1 MPTTTP
7 IPSVA
12 LRVKKNLRD
21 AAKKCNALL
30 AHQAR
35 QEARYD
41 AEDAAVKVHTF
52 VVHESRYDLEDAA
65 GNLLEVKHSVGANRY
80 PLRSLSARSV
90 SKTRK

>member
-21 AAKKCNALL
+21 AAEKCNALL

-35 QEARYD
+35 QEERYG
-41 AEDAAVKVHTF
+41 
-52 VVHESRYDLEDAA
+52 LEDAA
-65 GNLLEVKHSVGANRY
+65 GNLLEVKHSATHRY
-80 PLRSLSARSV
+80 PLRSLPAR
-90 SKTRK
+90 K